1 MHFNNSIKILNF
13 LIFQGMIGLNSA
25 HMVMELIRDN
35 RKIVDRIT
43 TEHIDKFVELLRR
56 DKVLYT

>member
-1 MHFNNSIKILNF
+1 
-13 LIFQGMIGLNSA
+13 
-25 HMVMELIRDN
+25 MVMELIKDN

-56 DKVLYT
+56 DKVFNIVYDELPCNDLLREDIIYIMLIMI

>member
-1 MHFNNSIKILNF
+1 
-13 LIFQGMIGLNSA
+13 
-25 HMVMELIRDN
+25 MVMELIKDN

-56 DKVLYT
+56 DKVFNIVYHELPCNDLLREDIIYIMLIMI